1 MEKINIP
8 WQHYNPVE
16 SPTYDGYFPE
26 VISLKDPE
34 ESNIGTIPDIDAL
47 KLKSYQTTE
56 NPFKQEETS
65 PSAFGGFQYFDRF
78 LPNEIVNP
86 EAEEK
91 ISNNDMVKYFVN
103 KGLSYNQ
110 ARGLCGNL
118 LSMLFLPDLTVS
130 VGASGAI
137 YTPTG
142 GIDVASAEKLKMRST
157 AVEMQLT
164 GGEWTAVPHTSNK
177 ITSKY
182 EIVAKVSFS
191 TDVILSHKTAVFTNW
206 GTTYDKSSDNVNDI
220 TVRNGIKTNK
230 ISRNNKYIYTRFY
243 DVNA

>member
-16 SPTYDGYFPE
+16 SPNYDGYFPE

-86 EAEEK
+86 ITEEK

-118 LSMLFLPDLTVS
+118 LHESGGGIHNIVQGGKRGSLKIDGKTGYGLAQWTSRDRQQGLFNFAGT
-130 VGASGAI
+130 
-137 YTPTG
+137 YTPTKKQQLDYVWYELTHG
-142 GIDVASAEKLKMRST
+142 YSKVLDKLKQTKTIEDATRLIMDNYERPSKEHANYNSRLKYARS
-157 AVEMQLT
+157 V
-164 GGEWTAVPHTSNK
+164 
-177 ITSKY
+177 
-182 EIVAKVSFS
+182 
-191 TDVILSHKTAVFTNW
+191 
-206 GTTYDKSSDNVNDI
+206 
-220 TVRNGIKTNK
+220 
-230 ISRNNKYIYTRFY
+230 
-243 DVNA
+243 

>member
-1 MEKINIP
+1 MENFNIP
-8 WQHYNPVE
+8 WQHYDPVE

-86 EAEEK
+86 ITEEK

-118 LSMLFLPDLTVS
+118 LHE
-130 VGASGAI
+130 SG
-137 YTPTG
+137 G
-142 GIDVASAEKLKMRST
+142 GIHNIIQGGKRGSLKID
-157 AVEMQLT
+157 
-164 GGEWTAVPHTSNK
+164 G
-177 ITSKY
+177 
-182 EIVAKVSFS
+182 
-191 TDVILSHKTAVFTNW
+191 
-206 GTTYDKSSDNVNDI
+206 
-220 TVRNGIKTNK
+220 
-230 ISRNNKYIYTRFY
+230 
-243 DVNA
+243 